1 MAIHSIALVLTSHQ
15 TLLTQTQC
23 YEGAKT
29 MKLNKIDFLEHFL
42 LVSFP
47 LALVVGCTTTAE
59 RASQVNLEDD
69 VEMTQEYPFV
79 RTNDQQTLEK
89 LSVGKTNDVLIH
101 ANVSASEEIDNNHDN
116 SNQGDDM
123 PVKTAVTEI
132 SSQTDLNIET
142 VAETDDAA
150 NDKSFATD
158 LEASTTNDEHVIEV
172 NIPLPVP
179 LTTSIPKQGIIF
191 FEVNTHEV
199 SKSDVEVLK
208 QHASYLKQ
216 NPNLVLYVDGFSDSR
231 GPASLNYQ
239 LSKKRAQQVAKLLF
253 GFGAPESRIKV
264 NGYGESFPLTR
275 ESDWDE
281 NRRVELE
288 YANIITS
295 DELYADLK

>member
-1 MAIHSIALVLTSHQ
+1 
-15 TLLTQTQC
+15 
-23 YEGAKT
+23 
-29 MKLNKIDFLEHFL
+29 MKLNKIDFLEQFL

-47 LALVVGCTTTAE
+47 LALAVGCTTTAE

-69 VEMTQEYPFV
+69 VAMTQESSLV
-79 RTNDQQTLEK
+79 QTNDQQTLEN
-89 LSVGKTNDVLIH
+89 LSDSKTNDVLIH
-101 ANVSASEEIDNNHDN
+101 ANVSASENIDNNHEN
-116 SNQGDDM
+116 SNQGDDDM
-123 PVKTAVTEI
+123 PVEKAVTEL

-142 VAETDDAA
+142 VAKTDDAA
-150 NDKSFATD
+150 NDISFATD
-158 LEASTTNDEHVIEV
+158 LEVSTTNDEHVIDV
-172 NIPLPVP
+172 NIPLPGP
-179 LTTSIPKQGIIF
+179 QTTSIPKQGIIF
-191 FEVNTHEV
+191 FEVNKHEV